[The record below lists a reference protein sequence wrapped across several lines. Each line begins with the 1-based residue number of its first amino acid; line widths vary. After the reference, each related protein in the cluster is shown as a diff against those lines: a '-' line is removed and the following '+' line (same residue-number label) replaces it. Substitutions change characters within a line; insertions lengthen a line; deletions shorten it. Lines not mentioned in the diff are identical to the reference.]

1 MFFVNGVIMK
11 QKFLYLVFIL
21 SIIACSPVYAQTVGV
36 KSLSD
41 FSTANPPKTISVQL
55 LEPVEIKKDKF
66 VGEGVVLNGNLVDVD
81 SPKRLK
87 RDANFSFEPKTYTDL
102 EGKTHKVKANIKA
115 SYTEPIDK
123 KNLAKK
129 AATSAGNLFVKGFSM
144 GVAAVEGAVKNESGN
159 RFKSSV
165 SSVYE
170 VSPFSYAKKGEDL
183 DVKAGQ
189 IFFLKFPSYKKIE
202 QEVVENDSSVQVPES
217 SVQIIEGQNYSIE
230 IEKE

>member
-1 MFFVNGVIMK
+1 MK
-11 QKFLYLVFIL
+11 QKFLYLVLIL
-21 SIIACSPVYAQTVGV
+21 TILVCSPANAQTVAV
-36 KSLSD
+36 KSLND
-41 FSTANPPKTISVQL
+41 FSTANHPKTISVQL
-55 LEPVEIKKDKF
+55 LEPVEIKKERF
-66 VGEGVVLNGNLVDVD
+66 VGAGIVLNGNLVDVV

-102 EGKTHKVKANIKA
+102 DGKTHKIKAKLTA

-129 AATSAGNLFVKGFSM
+129 TVTSAGNLFVKGFSM

-159 RFKSSV
+159 RLKSSV
-165 SSVYE
+165 ASVYE
-170 VSPFSYAKKGEDL
+170 VSPFSYARKGEDL
-183 DVKAGQ
+183 EVKAGQ

-202 QEVVENDSSVQVPES
+202 QEVTESDSSVSAPDS
-217 SVQIIEGQNYSIE
+217 SVKIIEGQNYSIE